1 MSKETM
7 TQEEII
13 EFRQK
18 IVNRN
23 KEEITMREQQI
34 KSIQEQQKTNLDRME
49 KEVRAFQRIA
59 KAMKNIGEK

>member
-1 MSKETM
+1 MSKENM
-7 TQEEII
+7 TQEEIT

-18 IVNRN
+18 IIDRN

-49 KEVRAFQRIA
+49 KEVHAFQRIA